1 MALAL
6 PIRGVC
12 RNCGGTTGSQTCFK
26 IQEISK
32 RPPNFG
38 GFLLPEVFIDMKYII
53 SENQLEI
60 LLNEA
65 KEPSLSVVQKL
76 FKVLDE
82 EKKKKKKRAEILEVI
97 ENLAPYMNIPKE
109 YALYILELYL
119 LNYRKDG
126 DYSGLT
132 KENFVDPR
140 KQSGK
145 TTPNTSAKLYTIAK
159 MPFKGSNLIGRWSK
173 DYKGNPFYEV
183 VSYDWYPVYIFKDDK
198 WYEVTKRYSSSTS
211 RQMEN
216 ANPVKWS
223 DELEEPVYLL
233 TEKEMDMLKRG
244 MSHEEVMKHK
254 VEALKK
260 FEPELTKRKKTAK
273 SYRWHGDAETANANI
288 KFKIN
293 SIEEEGDKATVTVDI
308 LDVIH
313 RGDDGEEPT
322 PQNYLK
328 GEMKGMDKEIAEE
341 KVKVKIM
348 GLLRDYMAT
357 RFRYNGEDPPIQNIF
372 FKFNHLK
379 K

>member
-1 MALAL
+1 MKL
-6 PIRGVC
+6 
-12 RNCGGTTGSQTCFK
+12 
-26 IQEISK
+26 IQEDK
-32 RPPNFG
+32 R
-38 GFLLPEVFIDMKYII
+38 
-53 SENQLEI
+53 
-60 LLNEA
+60 
-65 KEPSLSVVQKL
+65 EPSLLIIQKL

-97 ENLAPYMNIPKE
+97 ENLAPYMNIPAD

-145 TTPNTSAKLYTIAK
+145 TTPNTSAKLYTIAL

-183 VSYDWYPVYIFKDDK
+183 VSYNWYPVYIFKDDK
-198 WYEVTKRYSSSTS
+198 WYEVTGRYSSSTS
-211 RQMEN
+211 RQMQN
-216 ANPVKWS
+216 ANPVHWS
-223 DELEEPVYLL
+223 NELEDVVYLL

-244 MSHEEVMKHK
+244 ISHEEVMKHK
-254 VEALKK
+254 VESLKK

-273 SYRWHGDAETANANI
+273 SHRWFGGDDEVQFADANI
-288 KFKIN
+288 KFKIK
-293 SIEEEGDKATVTVDI
+293 SVDIDGDKATVTVDI
-308 LDVIH
+308 LDVV
-313 RGDDGEEPT
+313 RRDDGKEVQT

-328 GEMKGMDKEIAEE
+328 GEMQGMNKERAEE
-341 KVKVKIM
+341 RVKVKIM
-348 GLLRDYMAT
+348 GILRDYMAT

>member
-6 PIRGVC
+6 PIRGAC
-12 RNCGGTTGSQTCFK
+12 RNCGGTTCSQTCFK

-38 GFLLPEVFIDMKYII
+38 GFLLSWVFINMKYII

-183 VSYDWYPVYIFKDDK
+183 VSYDWYPIYIFKDDK
-198 WYEVTKRYSSSTS
+198 WYEVTRRYSSSTS

-216 ANPVKWS
+216 ANPVKWN

-260 FEPELTKRKKTAK
+260 FEPELSKRKKTAK

>member
-1 MALAL
+1 MDKSIYQIVRKILVEQ
-6 PIRGVC
+6 RG
-12 RNCGGTTGSQTCFK
+12 
-26 IQEISK
+26 
-32 RPPNFG
+32 
-38 GFLLPEVFIDMKYII
+38 
-53 SENQLEI
+53 
-60 LLNEA
+60 
-65 KEPSLSVVQKL
+65 PSMTVLQKL

-97 ENLAPYMNIPKE
+97 EKLAPYMNFPPD

-132 KENFVDPR
+132 KGNFVDPR
-140 KQSGK
+140 KQPGK
-145 TTPNTSAKLYTIAK
+145 TTPNTKAKLYTIAQ
-159 MPFKGSNLIGRWSK
+159 MPFKASNLIGQWST

-216 ANPVKWS
+216 ANPVHWNK
-223 DELEEPVYLL
+223 ELEEPVYLL
-233 TEKEMDMLKRG
+233 TQEEMDMLKRG
-244 MSHEEVMKHK
+244 ASHEEIMKHK
-254 VEALKK
+254 VNALKK

-273 SYRWHGDAETANANI
+273 SYRWYGDAEAANANV
-288 KFKIN
+288 KFKIK

-308 LDVIH
+308 LDVVH
-313 RGDDGEEPT
+313 RGDSGEEPT

-328 GEMKGMDKEIAEE
+328 GEMKGMSKEFAEE
-341 KVKVKIM
+341 KAKIKIM

>member
-1 MALAL
+1 MEKL
-6 PIRGVC
+6 I
-12 RNCGGTTGSQTCFK
+12 SQIVLK
-26 IQEISK
+26 V
-32 RPPNFG
+32 
-38 GFLLPEVFIDMKYII
+38 LLE
-53 SENQLEI
+53 QR
-60 LLNEA
+60 
-65 KEPSLSVVQKL
+65 EPSMPVIVKL
-76 FKVLDE
+76 FKMLNE
-82 EKKKKKKRAEILEVI
+82 EKKKNKTRASLIQVI
-97 ENLAPYMNIPKE
+97 ENYAPYMNIPSE
-109 YALYILELYL
+109 YALYLLELYV

-126 DYSGLT
+126 DYSELT
-132 KENFVDPR
+132 KGNFIDPR
-140 KQSGK
+140 KQQGK
-145 TTPNTSAKLYTIAK
+145 TTSNPKAKLYTIAQL
-159 MPFKGSNLIGRWSK
+159 PFKGSNLIGRWSK
-173 DYKGNPFYEV
+173 DYKGTPFYEV
-183 VSYDWYPVYIFKDDK
+183 VSYNWYPVYIFKDDK

-216 ANPVKWS
+216 ANPVKWN

-244 MSHEEVMKHK
+244 MSHEQIMKHK

-273 SYRWHGDAETANANI
+273 SYRWYGDAETANANI
-288 KFKIN
+288 KFKIK
-293 SIEEEGDKATVTVDI
+293 SIEDEGDKAIVEVDI
-308 LDVIH
+308 LDVIL
-313 RGDDGEEPT
+313 RGDRGEEPT

-328 GEMKGMDKEIAEE
+328 GEIQGMNKEIAEE

>member
-6 PIRGVC
+6 PIRGAC
-12 RNCGGTTGSQTCFK
+12 RNCGGTTCSQTCFK

-198 WYEVTKRYSSSTS
+198 WYEVTRRYSSSTS

-308 LDVIH
+308 LNVIH

>member
-1 MALAL
+1 MKL
-6 PIRGVC
+6 
-12 RNCGGTTGSQTCFK
+12 
-26 IQEISK
+26 IQENK
-32 RPPNFG
+32 R
-38 GFLLPEVFIDMKYII
+38 
-53 SENQLEI
+53 
-60 LLNEA
+60 
-65 KEPSLSVVQKL
+65 EPSLSIIQKL

-82 EKKKKKKRAEILEVI
+82 EKKKKKKRAEILQVI
-97 ENLAPYMNIPKE
+97 ENLAPYMNIPE
-109 YALYILELYL
+109 DYALYILELYL

-145 TTPNTSAKLYTIAK
+145 TTPNTKAKLYTIAL
-159 MPFKGSNLIGRWSK
+159 MPFKGSNLIGQWSK
-173 DYKGNPFYEV
+173 DYKGKPFYEV

-198 WYEVTKRYSSSTS
+198 WYEVTRRYSSSTS

-223 DELEEPVYLL
+223 DDLEEPVYLL

-244 MSHEEVMKHK
+244 MSHEQVMKHK

-273 SYRWHGDAETANANI
+273 VYSWMGDAETANANV
-288 KFKIN
+288 KFKIK
-293 SIEEEGDKATVTVDI
+293 SIEEEGDKAIVTVDI
-308 LDVIH
+308 LDVIN
-313 RGDDGEEPT
+313 RDDDKEKPT
-322 PQNYLK
+322 SQNYLK
-328 GEMKGMDKEIAEE
+328 GEMQGMTKEKAEE
-341 KVKVKIM
+341 KAKVKIM
-348 GLLRDYMAT
+348 GILRDYMAT

>member
-1 MALAL
+1 MTQKH
-6 PIRGVC
+6 I
-12 RNCGGTTGSQTCFK
+12 N
-26 IQEISK
+26 
-32 RPPNFG
+32 
-38 GFLLPEVFIDMKYII
+38 EV
-53 SENQLEI
+53 
-60 LLNEA
+60 
-65 KEPSLSVVQKL
+65 KEPSMTVLQKL

-97 ENLAPYMNIPKE
+97 EKLALYMNFPPE
-109 YALYILELYL
+109 YALYILELYI

-145 TTPNTSAKLYTIAK
+145 TTPNTKAKLYTIAL

-173 DYKGNPFYEV
+173 DYKGKPFYEV

-216 ANPVKWS
+216 ANPVKW
-223 DELEEPVYLL
+223 DGELQEAVYLL
-233 TEKEMDMLKRG
+233 TEEEMNMLKRG
-244 MSHEEVMKHK
+244 VSHEEVMKHK
-254 VEALKK
+254 VKQLKR

-273 SYRWHGDAETANANI
+273 SYRWHGDAEAANANI
-288 KFKIN
+288 KFKVK
-293 SIEEEGDKATVTVDI
+293 SVEEDGDKAIVTVDI
-308 LDVIH
+308 LDVIY
-313 RGDDGEEPT
+313 RGDSGEEPT

-328 GEMKGMDKEIAEE
+328 GEMPGMNKEIAEE

-348 GLLRDYMAT
+348 GILRDYMAS
-357 RFRYNGEDPPIQNIF
+357 RFRYNGEDPPIQNIL
-372 FKFNHLK
+372 FKFNHVK